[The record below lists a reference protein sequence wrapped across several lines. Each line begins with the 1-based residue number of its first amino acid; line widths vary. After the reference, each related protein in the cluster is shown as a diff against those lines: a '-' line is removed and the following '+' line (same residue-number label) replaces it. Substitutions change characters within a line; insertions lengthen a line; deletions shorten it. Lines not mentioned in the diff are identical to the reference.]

1 MKDNDCLNNEL
12 KEDFILKKV
21 ATSLAEKDSLLF
33 DELQNNESIINPLQD
48 DLDKRI
54 SNIINEHFKKGQN
67 LKKHNTI
74 KKTLIKAAVIVLVI
88 SSGFIISFTTVDAFR
103 VKVLNYYI
111 ENFDTHVSF
120 KPKDEEDPFMG
131 FRVGYIP
138 EGYIESDEIKTPS
151 FYSLTFFKENYMLD
165 FTLYDSQSIFNVDS
179 ENCERYNIIINKQN
193 GYIFRK
199 PGSIILVFKFQG
211 NSIVISSTEDNL
223 TNEELV
229 KIAESIS

>member
-1 MKDNDCLNNEL
+1 MKDDNRKNNEL
-12 KEDFILKKV
+12 NEDFLLKRIAV
-21 ATSLAEKDSLLF
+21 SMVEKDSLLF
-33 DELQNNESIINPLQD
+33 DELQNDETIINPLQD
-48 DLDKRI
+48 DLDRRI
-54 SNIINEHFKKGQN
+54 SKILNDHFRKDQN
-67 LKKHNTI
+67 LKNLSKV
-74 KKTLIKAAVIVLVI
+74 KKTLIKAAVIIFII
-88 SSGFIISFTTVDAFR
+88 SSSFVISFTTVDAFR
-103 VKVLNYYI
+103 IKVLNYYI

-120 KPKDEEDPFMG
+120 KPKEEESPFMD
-131 FRVGYIP
+131 FRVGYLP

-165 FTLYDSQSIFNVDS
+165 FSLYDSQSTFNVDS

-199 PGSIILVFKFQG
+199 PGSIILVFKFHG